1 MMNFMKECEMKIDE
15 ILNLW
20 KEDCVIDKTE
30 IGDEAIKIAKLHH
43 KYFQILV
50 NEKFT
55 LKSYEAEMKKLKL
68 EKYEFFTQGPNEDTQ
83 KKGWKLPAKGIILKT
98 DIPMYMDADDDIIR
112 VSLRIGAQQEK
123 IELLEYIIKTIMNR
137 GYNLKVVLE
146 WQKFING
153 S

>member
-123 IELLEYIIKTIMNR
+123 IELLESIIKTIMNR

>member
-1 MMNFMKECEMKIDE
+1 MNFMKECEMKIDE

-50 NEKFT
+50 NERFT
-55 LKSYEAEMKKLKL
+55 LKSHEAEMKKLKL

-112 VSLRIGAQQEK
+112 ISLRIGIQQEK
-123 IELLEYIIKTIMNR
+123 IELLESIIKTIMNR

>member
-1 MMNFMKECEMKIDE
+1 
-15 ILNLW
+15 
-20 KEDCVIDKTE
+20 
-30 IGDEAIKIAKLHH
+30 
-43 KYFQILV
+43 
-50 NEKFT
+50 
-55 LKSYEAEMKKLKL
+55 MKKLKL

-123 IELLEYIIKTIMNR
+123 IELLESIIKTIMNR

>member
-1 MMNFMKECEMKIDE
+1 MINFMKDCDMKIDE

-20 KEDCVIDKTE
+20 KEDCEIDKTE

-50 NEKFT
+50 NERFT
-55 LKSYEAEMKKLKL
+55 LKSHEAEMKKIKL
-68 EKYEFFTQGPNEDTQ
+68 EKYEFFTQGPNEETQ

-112 VSLRIGAQQEK
+112 ISLRIGIQQEK
-123 IELLEYIIKTIMNR
+123 IELLESIIKTIMNR
-137 GYNLKVVLE
+137 GYNLKVALE

>member
-55 LKSYEAEMKKLKL
+55 LKSHEAEMKKLKL

-123 IELLEYIIKTIMNR
+123 IELLESIIKTIMNR

>member
-1 MMNFMKECEMKIDE
+1 MKECEMKIDE

-123 IELLEYIIKTIMNR
+123 IELLESIIKTIMNR